1 MNVGY
6 IVMNNLQV
14 GNEDTTNEMPQQNNG
29 LLARGIK
36 PQKPK
41 KLEPRDRIAEYVSQ
55 IRKGRMELK
64 NG

>member
-6 IVMNNLQV
+6 MTMNNLRLPK
-14 GNEDTTNEMPQQNNG
+14 EDTTQKMSQQSGG
-29 LLARGIK
+29 LLARDTK